1 MINIDTNY
9 FYLFVDDDSFTNYL
23 NKKMIDRVLDKPHYT
38 IFQSSIEAL
47 LFLKDFVTTPQRQIV
62 LFLDLQLPQISGV
75 DFLRLVHNDVLL
87 SGLHL
92 TIITL
97 SNHEKSHYEKHFNNF
112 SKVKGFINK
121 PLSSEDINQVIRK
134 FSE

>member
-75 DFLRLVHNDVLL
+75 DFLRLVHNDDLL

-92 TIITL
+92 NIIIL
-97 SNHEKSHYEKHFNNF
+97 SNHEKRHYEKHFKNF
-112 SKVKGFINK
+112 TKVKGFINK
-121 PLSSEDINQVIRK
+121 PLSSEDINQVIK
-134 FSE
+134 QFSA